1 MPKNNGIGE
10 PSSKYG
16 YDKTGEQFNRDMQEH
31 EERYTALWA
40 AFIQFME
47 DHDADPRD
55 VRRLFVRYYEE
66 FCQ

>member
-31 EERYTALWA
+31 KERSDALWS
-40 AFIQFME
+40 AFVQFMKE
-47 DHDADPRD
+47 HCEDPRD
-55 VRRLFVRYYEE
+55 VRAMFTRYYEE